1 MSLPFSYLGAVG
13 FQIPPQPLVEEAPSI
28 PTPFWQLDASWTQ
41 LGPGALDWATQGN
54 TRAVAKAAKTVF
66 KSRDKGWRAFPFS
79 PPFFLSPYRASTQG
93 AEGVLSVFPPHLP
106 PHVSTRLPPVQ
117 FYVTVSQL
125 TKQRCF

>member
-54 TRAVAKAAKTVF
+54 TRAVAKAILKKNPPTNAGDA
-66 KSRDKGWRAFPFS
+66 RDAGSIPGLGRS
-79 PPFFLSPYRASTQG
+79 P
-93 AEGVLSVFPPHLP
+93 GVGNSNPL
-106 PHVSTRLPPVQ
+106 
-117 FYVTVSQL
+117 
-125 TKQRCF
+125 